1 MWNVDVNHSY
11 ESRTQPRLA
20 GFILLEGGSG
30 ICSVGIVADVGQSST
45 APSFLD
51 WSRLCQSSSE
61 TYPNSRAF
69 RGGLRQGFGA
79 DEG

>member
-1 MWNVDVNHSY
+1 MGAWGLWNVDVNHSY

-45 APSFLD
+45 APSF
-51 WSRLCQSSSE
+51 WI
-61 TYPNSRAF
+61 
-69 RGGLRQGFGA
+69 GLGCVNHPLRPILTPVLLGA
-79 DEG
+79 G